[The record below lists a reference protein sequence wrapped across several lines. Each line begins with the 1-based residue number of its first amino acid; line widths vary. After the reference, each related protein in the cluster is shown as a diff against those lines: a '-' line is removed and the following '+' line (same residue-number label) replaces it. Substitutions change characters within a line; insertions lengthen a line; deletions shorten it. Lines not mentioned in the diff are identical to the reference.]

1 MAVRKI
7 AATTSLQIEVASGQD
22 SSGNTV
28 YRKKSFSNVKTDANL
43 ENVVAV
49 ANAIKDVIDAETRN
63 ILVAESSKLVEEA

>member
-28 YRKKSFSNVKTDANL
+28 YRKKSFSNVKTDAAL
-43 ENVVAV
+43 ENIVAV

>member
-28 YRKKSFSNVKTDANL
+28 YRKKSFSNVKSDANL